1 VLHLDAEARADMG
14 RATVLFSTDKYELEL
29 IDEPLYTPGS
39 ADNVRSYSREYK
51 LTDAETRPS
60 SRHGLILRDGN
71 TPERS
76 CILLAGGGATG
87 LHGHSAVTLDDICF
101 VAVGDTLCSLALP
114 SLDLLWHRQVD
125 AATCFGVYHSAKHNC
140 LISHGELEVARL
152 SLAGEV
158 AWRSGGA
165 DIFSE
170 GFELHP
176 NHIEAVDFNGTV
188 YRMDIAT
195 GDSMK

>member
-1 VLHLDAEARADMG
+1 MG
-14 RATVLFSTDKYELEL
+14 GATVLFSTDKHELEL

-71 TPERS
+71 TPARS

-87 LHGHSAVTLDDICF
+87 LHEHSAVTLDDTCF

-125 AATCFGVYHSAKHNC
+125 TATCFGVYHSAKHNC
-140 LISHGELEVARL
+140 LISHGELEIARL

-158 AWRSGGA
+158 AWCSGGA

-176 NHIEAVDFNGTV
+176 DYIEAVDSNGTV
-188 YRMDIAT
+188 YRIDIAT
-195 GDSMK
+195 GGSMR